1 MLAKTG
7 QNIGKFLTLVFTTLV
22 APIAVNVVV
31 QDLNGVEH
39 APART
44 AGTIARKEEP
54 TTSSD
59 RGPAAS
65 TTLPAP
71 GQSPPPLKPL
81 TSTTIHPDA
90 LIRVTVQ
97 GTGHTPDEALR
108 QALRIA
114 LYKAIVAEFGE
125 DAWARSGQAIFE
137 NAWRNIGGI
146 VQSWK
151 TLAVTK
157 EWKQGAALYQVDVTI
172 AVDRGALLTRLG
184 AAPAMVAWRPAEL
197 PPAGR

>member
-7 QNIGKFLTLVFTTLV
+7 QNIVKFLALVFTTLV

-31 QDLNGVEH
+31 HDLNGQEN

-44 AGTIARKEEP
+44 APSLARKEEP
-54 TTSSD
+54 TMSSN
-59 RGPAAS
+59 RGPAAA
-65 TTLPAP
+65 TTLPPP
-71 GQSPPPLKPL
+71 GQSPPSMKPPAA
-81 TSTTIHPDA
+81 TTIHPDA

-97 GTGHTPDEALR
+97 STGHIPDEALR

-114 LYKAIVAEFGE
+114 LYKAIVAEFGA
-125 DAWARSGQAIFE
+125 DSWAQNGQAIFE
-137 NAWRNIGGI
+137 DAWRNTGGI
-146 VQSWK
+146 VQSWN

-157 EWKQGAALYQVDVTI
+157 EWKQGAALYHVDVTI
-172 AVDRGALLTRLG
+172 ALDRRALLTRLR
-184 AAPAMVAWRPAEL
+184 AAPATVAWRPAQI